1 MMFVLITH
9 LMNQKFITIR
19 KNKMA
24 SSKKCSMCIHST
36 FLSDAKK
43 GKDDLYCKDKS
54 KVVTAGYTCPD
65 FKHYLRN

>member
-1 MMFVLITH
+1 
-9 LMNQKFITIR
+9 
-19 KNKMA
+19 MA